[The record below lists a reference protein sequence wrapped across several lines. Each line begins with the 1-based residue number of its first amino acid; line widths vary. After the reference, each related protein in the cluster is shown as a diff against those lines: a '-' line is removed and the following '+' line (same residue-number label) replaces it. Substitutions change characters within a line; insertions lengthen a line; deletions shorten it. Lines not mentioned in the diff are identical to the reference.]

1 MQGEQ
6 VAEAGGLTTRLTGLE
21 VSEPVELPGGSGG
34 YQPTGLAPYVGVGRG
49 RHQTQARVRPET
61 LGPEG
66 GPVLRQ
72 GCPHCPARQ
81 PRGLGRP
88 PLCLPPVG

>member
-21 VSEPVELPGGSGG
+21 VSRAPWSCLVAPGAISPPGWH
-34 YQPTGLAPYVGVGRG
+34 PTGCGEG

-61 LGPEG
+61 LGPEADQSSDKDA
-66 GPVLRQ
+66 PTVLLASRVALA
-72 GCPHCPARQ
+72 G
-81 PRGLGRP
+81 